1 MITLLHIKNIALIE
15 ECEINLKDGLNI
27 LSGETGAGKSIIIDA
42 LGFLLGAKADKN
54 LIRHGENEAFVEGV
68 FENLNSNT
76 VNILSELGINPD
88 EDKIIIERKLT
99 SDGRCDARINNKI
112 VTLTA
117 LKSLTSVLCDICG
130 QHEHQFLLKVSNH
143 LGILDRFG
151 GTNIVNLKDKISE
164 ELKTYRH
171 YKNLIKTLGS
181 EEELEKTEDLINY
194 QIKDIENANLNDE
207 DEENQI
213 RNKLHILNNSEKISS
228 AIKNFINYADSNES
242 GFIENLSL
250 SLKELASLEKYDDIY
265 GLFKE
270 RIDNVLIE
278 LKDIVNEVKS
288 KAEELTYDEN
298 QLIKL
303 QKRMDEINLL
313 KKKYGSSIKEILS
326 FYERKSKELF
336 ELKSNKENFEK
347 YKNEYNNASKRLYDL
362 CIQINKE
369 RKEVATEFE
378 KRIIKEFEEL
388 GIKNANFKVEFKA
401 IPEYSENLSY
411 NNDGLDEIEFLISPN
426 AGQPLKSLAKI
437 ASGGEMSRIMLAI
450 KNISSDIEDI
460 ATIVFDEIDSGISG
474 NIAEIVAKKLYRI
487 SKGRQ
492 IIAIT
497 HLSQLAAMADYN
509 YLISKETVSNS
520 TVTKIKNISGEN
532 LIFEIARLSGGLNDN
547 EFSIPH
553 ARQMKE
559 NCDNF
564 KKLKVN

>member
-181 EEELEKTEDLINY
+181 EEELERTEDLINY
-194 QIKDIENANLNDE
+194 QIKDIENANLNNE

>member
-1 MITLLHIKNIALIE
+1 MITLLHIKNIALID
-15 ECEINLKDGLNI
+15 ECEINLNEGLNI

-54 LIRHGENEAFVEGV
+54 LIRHGEKEAFVEGI
-68 FENLNSNT
+68 FENINSNAER
-76 VNILSELGINPD
+76 ILSELGISLD
-88 EDKIIIERKLT
+88 EGKVIIERKLL

-151 GTNIVNLKDKISE
+151 GTNIGILKDKISE

-171 YKNLIKTLGS
+171 YKNLIKNLGS
-181 EEELEKTEDLINY
+181 AEELERLEDLINY
-194 QIKDIENANLNDE
+194 QIKDIENANLNDIDE
-207 DEENQI
+207 DNQI
-213 RNKLHILNNSEKISS
+213 RSKLQILNNSEKISS
-228 AIKNFINYADSNES
+228 SIKNFINYADSNEN
-242 GFIENLSL
+242 GFIENVSL
-250 SLKELASLEKYDDIY
+250 SLKELSSLEKYDTEY

-313 KKKYGSSIKEILS
+313 KKKYGSSISEILS
-326 FYERKSKELF
+326 FYEKKSKELF
-336 ELKSNKENFEK
+336 EIKSNKENFEK
-347 YKNEYNNASKRLYDL
+347 YKVEYEKSSRRLYDL
-362 CIQINKE
+362 SLQIDQA
-369 RKEVATEFE
+369 RKSAATEFE

-388 GIKNANFKVEFKA
+388 GIKNADFKVEFKV
-401 IPEYSENLSY
+401 IPEYSENLPYS
-411 NNDGLDEIEFLISPN
+411 NDGLDEIEFLISPN
-426 AGQPLKSLAKI
+426 AGQPLKGLAKI

-460 ATIVFDEIDSGISG
+460 STIVFDEIDSGISG
-474 NIAEIVAKKLYRI
+474 NIAEIVARKLYRI

-492 IIAIT
+492 VIAIT

-520 TVTKIKNISGEN
+520 TVTKIKNIFGEN

-553 ARQMKE
+553 AKQMKE

-564 KKLKVN
+564 KKNKIN

>member
-181 EEELEKTEDLINY
+181 EEELERTEDLINY
-194 QIKDIENANLNDE
+194 QIKDIENANLNNE

-401 IPEYSENLSY
+401 IPKYSENLSY

>member
-171 YKNLIKTLGS
+171 YKNLIKTMGS
-181 EEELEKTEDLINY
+181 EEELERTEDLINY

-228 AIKNFINYADSNES
+228 AIKNFISYADSNES

-369 RKEVATEFE
+369 RNEVATEFE

>member
-181 EEELEKTEDLINY
+181 EEELERTEDLINY
-194 QIKDIENANLNDE
+194 QIKDIENANLNNE

-228 AIKNFINYADSNES
+228 AIKNFISYADSNES